1 MDHTASEL
9 RDRARQC
16 RERASASRVPEVK
29 KQLLQVAAEFEEE
42 AASVEGQGSFEDG
55 YRDGWLSVSGGA
67 PLPQNPPP
75 PPAEEPRT
83 YDNGFRYGRGDA
95 LERFELDH

>member
-16 RERASASRVPEVK
+16 RERASASRDPEVK

-42 AASVEGQGSFEDG
+42 AASVERQGTFEDG
-55 YRDGWLSVSGGA
+55 YRDGWLSVSGNA
-67 PLPQNPPP
+67 PLPHNPPP
-75 PPAEEPRT
+75 PPPEEPRT

>member
-1 MDHTASEL
+1 MYHTSAEL

-16 RERASASRVPEVK
+16 RERAAVSRDPEVK
-29 KQLLQVAAEFEEE
+29 KQLLQIAAEFEEE
-42 AASVEGQGSFEDG
+42 ATRVERQGTFEDG
-55 YRDGWLSVSGGA
+55 YRDGWLSVSGNT
-67 PLPQNPPP
+67 PLPHNPTPPP
-75 PPAEEPRT
+75 PDEPRT